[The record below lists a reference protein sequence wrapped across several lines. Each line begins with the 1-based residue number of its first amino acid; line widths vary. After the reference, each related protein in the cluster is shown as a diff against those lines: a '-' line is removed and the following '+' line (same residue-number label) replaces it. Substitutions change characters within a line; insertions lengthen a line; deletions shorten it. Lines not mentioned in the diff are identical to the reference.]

1 MRHATTLEKHES
13 LMVEQVPGTSQ
24 QMLPTAPF
32 PRKYVHSAFVN
43 LQDAQQAAQ
52 ALLAAHFDERDIYVL
67 ESHDFAEAVS
77 RGQSF
82 LDSLTS
88 MVYEVYLNEASRKR
102 AFLAV
107 RPRSYAQ
114 LNQIRD
120 LLAPHH
126 AYLVRYIDTWS
137 MTELLP

>member
-1 MRHATTLEKHES
+1 MRNATTLEKHES
-13 LMVEQVPGTSQ
+13 LIVEQVLGT
-24 QMLPTAPF
+24 PF
-32 PRKYVHSAFVN
+32 PRKYVHSVFVD

-52 ALLAAHFDERDIYVL
+52 ALRAAHFDEHDIYVL
-67 ESHDFAEAVS
+67 ESRDFAEAVS

-82 LDSLTS
+82 LGFLTS
-88 MVYEVYLNEASRKR
+88 MTYDVYLDEASQGRV
-102 AFLAV
+102 FLAV

-126 AYLVRYIDTWS
+126 AYLVRYIDTWT